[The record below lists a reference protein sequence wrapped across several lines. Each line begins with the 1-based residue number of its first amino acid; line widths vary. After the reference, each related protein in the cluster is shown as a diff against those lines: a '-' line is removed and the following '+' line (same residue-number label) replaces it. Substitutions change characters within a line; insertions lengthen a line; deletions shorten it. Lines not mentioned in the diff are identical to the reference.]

1 MILYRYLAE
10 AGFLLF
16 VTIIAYGGFVAMRA
30 RYLMNAVLG
39 LALSLLGVAGL
50 FFYLGSQFLA
60 LMQILIC
67 IGAICIIIAFGVM
80 VGPKPKHEAERR
92 VIGRRNGVL
101 AVFACVVGFCLLSA
115 AILRANWTP
124 AAERSGDFSV
134 KYLGENLL
142 YQFCLPFELISVVLL
157 VAIIGALIISGI
169 GRRKRPNDA

>member
-1 MILYRYLAE
+1 MNAYRYMAE
-10 AGFLLF
+10 AGFFLF
-16 VTIIAYGGFVAMRA
+16 VAMVAYGGFVAMRA

-39 LALSLLGVAGL
+39 LSLSLLGVAGL

-80 VGPKPKHEAERR
+80 VGPKPKLEAQRR
-92 VIGRRNGVL
+92 VIGSRNRLL
-101 AVFACVVGFCLLSA
+101 AFSACASGFFLLSA
-115 AILRANWTP
+115 SMLRTHWTKAP
-124 AAERSGDFSV
+124 VRSGDFSV

-157 VAIIGALIISGI
+157 VAIIGALIISAT
-169 GRRKRPNDA
+169 GRRKRADDA

>member
-1 MILYRYLAE
+1 MILYRYMAE

-16 VTIIAYGGFVAMRA
+16 VVMIAYGGFVAMRA

-39 LALSLLGVAGL
+39 LSLSLLGVAGL

-80 VGPKPKHEAERR
+80 VGPKPKLEAERR
-92 VIGRRNGVL
+92 VAGGRNMFL
-101 AVFACVVGFCLLSA
+101 ALSASAAGFCLLSA

-124 AAERSGDFSV
+124 ATRRSGDFSV

-157 VAIIGALIISGI
+157 VAIIGALIISDI
-169 GRRKRPNDA
+169 GRRKRDNDA

>member
-1 MILYRYLAE
+1 MNFYRYLAE
-10 AGFLLF
+10 AGFFIF
-16 VTIIAYGGFVAMRA
+16 VAMTVYGGFVAMRA

-80 VGPKPKHEAERR
+80 VGPKPKLEAEMR
-92 VIGRRNGVL
+92 VIGRRNIFLASSACFAVL
-101 AVFACVVGFCLLSA
+101 FLLSA
-115 AILRANWTP
+115 SIMRANWMP
-124 AAERSGDFSV
+124 APLKQGDFSV

-142 YQFCLPFELISVVLL
+142 NQFCLPFELISVVLL

-169 GRRKRPNDA
+169 GREEAER

>member
-10 AGFLLF
+10 TGFFLF
-16 VTIIAYGGFVAMRA
+16 VAMVAYGGFVAMRA

-39 LALSLLGVAGL
+39 LSLSLLGVAGL

-80 VGPKPKHEAERR
+80 VGPKPKLEAERR
-92 VIGRRNGVL
+92 VIGERNMLL
-101 AVFACVVGFCLLSA
+101 ALSACAAGFCLLST

-124 AAERSGDFSV
+124 ATNRSGDFSV

-157 VAIIGALIISGI
+157 VAIIGALIISDI
-169 GRRKRPNDA
+169 GRRKQDNDA

>member
-1 MILYRYLAE
+1 MIIYRYLAE
-10 AGFLLF
+10 AGFFIF
-16 VTIIAYGGFVAMRA
+16 VAIIVYGGFVAMRA

-80 VGPKPKHEAERR
+80 VGPKPKLEAERR
-92 VIGRRNGVL
+92 VIGERNMFL
-101 AVFACVVGFCLLSA
+101 ALSACTAGFLLLSA
-115 AILRANWTP
+115 SILRANWTP
-124 AAERSGDFSV
+124 AANRSSDFSV

-142 YQFCLPFELISVVLL
+142 KQFCLPFELISVVLL
-157 VAIIGALIISGI
+157 VAIIGALIISDI
-169 GRRKRPNDA
+169 GRRKRGNDA